1 MIKINENKHQGFKN
15 NSKKFNFETLGCNQI
30 ITSFLFQ
37 GFENVT
43 MFFQSIHNVVDG
55 ISNVE

>member
-1 MIKINENKHQGFKN
+1 MIKINEGKHQGFKN
-15 NSKKFNFETLGCNQI
+15 NSKKFNFETLRCNQI
-30 ITSFLFQ
+30 ITFFLFQ

-43 MFFQSIHNVVDG
+43 MFFQRIHKVVDG